1 MATHPPP
8 ADAPARWYEPGRPRG
23 THGVGDVGEA
33 EGVERLAQRVRNGGA
48 GEADQSDA
56 EFQSQGP
63 TVAAP
68 VVVSRA
74 RGGGLRYA
82 KSFGIGSAFAVG
94 WTPCIGPILGA
105 VLTLAAASGT
115 VLQGTFLLASWSLGL
130 GLPFLITGFA
140 LGSVMRLLKK
150 IRPLMPVLEITGGVL
165 VIFIGALIF
174 LDEFTV
180 FNRFFAGQADFVTGS
195 EEGLTGIGLT
205 GFFGFVAAFGA
216 GVIAFLSPCVLPM
229 VPAYVM
235 HLAGVTSGDEA
246 GRERAVTFRHSIAF
260 VLGFSFVFVA
270 LGASVGAV
278 GYVVRDNLQTIQK
291 FAGVLL
297 IVLGLN
303 LLGILRIPWL
313 YRTYQFEF
321 PGDTPAASGS

>member
-1 MATHPPP
+1 MTTTQQAPPTDVPRDVSVPTEDASGSAPDVP
-8 ADAPARWYEPGRPRG
+8 AGG
-23 THGVGDVGEA
+23 GG
-33 EGVERLAQRVRNGGA
+33 RVRGLSA
-48 GEADQSDA
+48 
-56 EFQSQGP
+56 
-63 TVAAP
+63 
-68 VVVSRA
+68 
-74 RGGGLRYA
+74 LRYG

-105 VLTLAAASGT
+105 VLTLAATSAT
-115 VLQGTFLLASWSLGL
+115 VVQGTMLLAFWSLGL
-130 GLPFLITGFA
+130 GVPFLITGFA

-150 IRPLMPVLEITGGVL
+150 VRPLMPVLEIVGGVFI
-165 VIFIGALIF
+165 IFIGALIF
-174 LDEFTV
+174 LDEFTI
-180 FNRFFAGQADFVTGS
+180 FNTYFTGGVSNVTEAEGS
-195 EEGLTGIGLT
+195 LTGIGVESV
-205 GFFGFVAAFGA
+205 FGFAAAFAA

-235 HLAGVTSGDEA
+235 HLAGVTSGEEA
-246 GRERAVTFRHSIAF
+246 GQERGATFRHSIAF

-278 GYVVRDNLQTIQK
+278 GFIVRDNLDTIQK
-291 FAGVLL
+291 VAGVLL

-321 PGDTPAASGS
+321 PSGSPGQS